1 MKDFGLISN
10 YSMKTCIIQAGTSN
24 FSGSFINAHAE
35 LMKGDKVI
43 LHGPTH
49 ALRHNNRSIGL
60 FYSKRPWLQKL
71 KKVLPQWLYYK
82 KVTLWQDAFEGKLD
96 ALAGFFKAH
105 KVDVILAEFGFH
117 GAAITPYA
125 KSLGMPLIVHFH
137 GHDAHRDTLLTED
150 IKDSYKEMFNYAHKV
165 ISVSNFMTDKLLQ
178 LGAPKDKIVY
188 NPYGPR
194 TTFYDITP
202 SYGNTILNIGRFTDI
217 KAPQLTLQAFKDAL
231 PKCPD
236 AHLIMV
242 GTGELSEAC
251 KSLAKAWHIEDHV
264 TFTGGINHNQLMPY
278 FNEAC
283 MFVQHSVQPSY
294 GDAEGTPNTILEA
307 SAAGLPVVSTKH
319 AGIPQ
324 AVVHDETGFLV
335 EEYDV
340 RGMTKAIITLY
351 NDKSQCKRLGVAGR
365 KHIKTNYNIDRHI
378 AILDEL
384 VNSARQ
390 SVKAIN

>member
-1 MKDFGLISN
+1 MKI
-10 YSMKTCIIQAGTSN
+10 CIIQAGISN
-24 FSGSFINAHAE
+24 FSGSFIKAHQE
-35 LMKGDKVI
+35 LIAADKVI

-49 ALRHNNRSIGL
+49 DFRHNNRSVSL
-60 FYSKRPWLQKL
+60 FYSQNPLLQKI
-71 KKVLPQWLYYK
+71 KKVLPQWLYHK
-82 KVTLWQDAFEGKLD
+82 KITLWQQSFEGKLD
-96 ALAGFFKAH
+96 SLGGFFKTH
-105 KVDVILAEFGFH
+105 KVDVILAEFGFN
-117 GAAITPYA
+117 GAAITPFA
-125 KSLGMPLIVHFH
+125 QKLNIPLIVHFH
-137 GHDAHRDTLLTED
+137 GHDAHRDILLTD
-150 IKDSYKEMFNYAHKV
+150 QKKASYNNMFAYAHAI
-165 ISVSNFMTDKLLQ
+165 ISVSHFMTEKLVQ
-178 LGAPKDKIVY
+178 LGCPDNKIVY

-251 KSLAKAWHIEDHV
+251 KSLAKAWQIEDHV

-390 SVKAIN
+390 SVKEIN